1 MEIPQELANVGV
13 GAGIAL
19 AYQVLKGK
27 EWSSWLSR
35 AIAVGVG
42 SMAGVVTDGGVGG
55 AAGVA
60 TATLATHAVAFGGTK
75 LGEALS
81 IELGPLLLG
90 RFARAAGSKDVADQI
105 NKPPTP

>member
-1 MEIPQELANVGV
+1 MEIPQELTNVGL
-13 GAGIAL
+13 GALIAL
-19 AYQVLKGK
+19 IYQVVKGK

-42 SMAGVVTDGGVGG
+42 SVAGVVTDGGVGG
-55 AAGVA
+55 AASVA

-90 RFARAAGSKDVADQI
+90 RFARAAGSKDVAEQI